1 MGRRGE
7 RQRTLADYLAVGLG
21 RVPDADV
28 ARALGVTHAAPCLMR
43 RRHGICLSPQARA
56 EGRRRRDAARHRTGA
71 ELRAAFSAVYL
82 SAGAGRDRDHVV
94 AGQNLVSFFG
104 YIGQGFVV
112 VRLRL
117 RARQGEP
124 REGVGDEVLLFRG
137 RLV

>member
-94 AGQNLVSFFG
+94 AARLGVARNSVADARRRYGIPSAFG
-104 YIGQGFVV
+104 LGG
-112 VRLRL
+112 
-117 RARQGEP
+117 P
-124 REGVGDEVLLFRG
+124 RKS
-137 RLV
+137 